1 MLPNKKAIGII
12 KKYMNLAI
20 NNNFFEEDFNEFG
33 KKLVRE
39 LIDKNLL
46 VKTGDGTYTL
56 KAEDEEELMHSKIG
70 ALKEAVEKFAIPSNI
85 KSRKNPKVLDLCSGF
100 GYNAVAALHFNKDA
114 EIDMVEL
121 CREVLFLSLCL
132 NIPFK
137 EHEIIKNSIKNFF
150 MGEETKNL
158 KIRVFNEDARKVIKR
173 LDKKYDIVF
182 HDAFSPQRDPI
193 LYTVDFLKEI
203 YKKMNNN
210 GVLISYSSSIPFR
223 SGLVEAGFVISEG
236 PSVGRKRGATI
247 AYKNPS
253 FEVGRI
259 SEIDERVI
267 ALSTV
272 GIPYRDVHLNAI
284 KEEIIKNREVEREE
298 FKRTLISLGKYYST
312 KRIKKGNIDN
322 EFLKIQKM
330 DLNSSEVIKKMRKL
344 LLNRNEI
351 LKQTLMQKNIY

>member
-1 MLPNKKAIGII
+1 MLPNKKAIEII
-12 KKYMNLAI
+12 RKYMGLAI
-20 NNNFFEEDFNEFG
+20 DNNVFERDDFDEFG
-33 KKLVRE
+33 RKLVKE

-46 VKTGDGTYTL
+46 VKTEDGTYTL
-56 KAEDEEELMHSKIG
+56 KAEDENELMHSKIG
-70 ALKEAVEKFAIPSNI
+70 ALKEAVEKFAIPSDI
-85 KSRKNPKVLDLCSGF
+85 KGRRNPKILDLCSGF

-137 EHEIIKNSIKNFF
+137 EHEIIKEAIKNFF
-150 MGEETKNL
+150 KGKDAENS
-158 KIRVFNEDARKVIKR
+158 KIRIFNEDARKAIKR

-203 YKKMNNN
+203 YKKMNDN

-253 FEVGRI
+253 FDVSRIPEV
-259 SEIDERVI
+259 DERVI

-272 GIPYRDVHLNAI
+272 GVPYRDEHLNAT
-284 KEEIIKNREVEREE
+284 KEEIIKNREIEREK
-298 FKRTLISLGKYYST
+298 FKRKLMDLGKYYST
-312 KRIKKGNIDN
+312 KKIKKGNIDE

-330 DLNSSEVIKKMRKL
+330 DLNSSEIIKRMRTL
-344 LLNRNEI
+344 LLNP
-351 LKQTLMQKNIY
+351 KNKL